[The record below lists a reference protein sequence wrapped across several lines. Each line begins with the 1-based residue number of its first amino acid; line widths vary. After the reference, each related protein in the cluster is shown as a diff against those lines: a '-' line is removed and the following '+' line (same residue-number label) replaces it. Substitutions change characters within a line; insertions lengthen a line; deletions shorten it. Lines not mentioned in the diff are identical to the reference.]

1 MYGDLPPEVA
11 RALSRGLRGDLD
23 QVIRRHVLRRDK
35 TRCTNCGI
43 VRPNKRRLRF
53 RGRKIYLTI
62 DHIKPRRDS
71 GNNHPRNLR
80 VLCNLCHEFLN
91 IHDRL
96 PEGDEAIWVTN
107 YEEP

>member
-1 MYGDLPPEVA
+1 MYGDLPRDVA
-11 RALSRGLRGDLD
+11 DALRRGLRGDLD
-23 QVIRRHVLRRDK
+23 NVIRQHVLRRDK

-43 VRPNKRRLRF
+43 VRPSQNRLYW

-62 DHIKPRRDS
+62 DHIKPRRDR

-80 VLCNLCHEFLN
+80 TLCNMCHEFLN

-96 PEGDEAIWVTN
+96 PEGDETPWKS
-107 YEEP
+107 